1 MFMLAGAVA
10 RTASNHEHVLLFFGM
25 HAGEA
30 ATKGEHAE
38 EEGFVHR
45 YV

>member
-10 RTASNHEHVLLFFGM
+10 RTPGDHQDVLFFFGM

-30 ATKGEHAE
+30 AAKGEHAE